1 MSNELTLADVDGTM
15 PGVAM
20 LVTVDLSLG
29 EEAEPMHTIVIEEPG
44 KADPERRARRL
55 WESIKDDW
63 PDHTMTVMC
72 NPRATYLMAQ
82 RRTAHMIGSPAWDSP
97 EEYLAE
103 LLQESKH

>member
-1 MSNELTLADVDGTM
+1 MTELTLADVDGTV

-29 EEAEPMHTIVIEEPG
+29 EDAQPMHTVVIEEPD
-44 KADPERRARRL
+44 KADPELRARRL

-63 PDHTMTVMC
+63 PGHTMTIMC
-72 NPRATYLMAQ
+72 NPRAAYLTAN
-82 RRTAHMIGSPAWDSP
+82 RRTADMIGSPAWDSP

-103 LLQESKH
+103 LLQDMKH